1 MDAHGAC
8 KLCET
13 GGGYEFSAGFGD
25 VLQAAE
31 DRKRRLR
38 SELLRW
44 HPDKFQAHFGAI
56 LKAEDAEQIMAKV
69 KEISIAIN
77 LANK

>member
-1 MDAHGAC
+1 M
-8 KLCET
+8 
-13 GGGYEFSAGFGD
+13 
-25 VLQAAE
+25 QAAE